1 MHYKSLKR
9 PGGKLKTKIKECGV
23 RLFHPGMD
31 IESMKRSIVNCL
43 RYEESKDEETA
54 IEEDYLHSLAWS
66 IKHRLVDRWI
76 ETQKH
81 YHHSDAKQVY
91 YLSLEYLT
99 GQSMKKNMIN
109 LGVYEVCQQAMS
121 DLGLNLDEICEFE
134 RDAALGNGG
143 LGRLAACYLDSM
155 ATIGLPAHGYGL
167 RYEYG
172 IFKQLIEN
180 GDQVELPDNWL
191 KEGSIWEIRRPEH
204 VHEVHFKGQVKAKT
218 REDGSTYYK
227 WSDTDVV
234 LAEAYDTP
242 YIGYGTNNVNSLR
255 LWSAEPA
262 KGFNLESFS
271 SGNYLKSVEDLAL
284 SKTITRVLYPNDSIE
299 KGVELRLFQEY
310 FLVSATLQD
319 ILSHFKFKNKDF
331 NDFPNKV
338 AIQLNDTHPSLAIP
352 ELMRLLMDNEGL
364 GWDHAWKICQKTFAY
379 TNHTVL
385 PEALERW
392 DIGLLEENLPRHMQ
406 IIYEINSHFLRE
418 AANHHQNDKELL
430 KRISIIEEDE
440 DGKRVNMANLS
451 IVGSHKVNG
460 VSALHTQ
467 ILKDDIFKDFN
478 EIFPDRIIN
487 KTNGVTPRRWLIQ
500 CNTKLAK
507 LIESKIGSSFLH
519 DLNDLRKVEEFIQDE
534 KFLEEWHAVKRY
546 NKERLAK
553 YIKQEMDIE
562 INPDM
567 MFDIQVKRIHQYK
580 RQLLNLFHVVAQ
592 YIKIKKEPNGDYV
605 PRCIIF
611 GGKAA
616 PSYTIAKSIIKLINM
631 VSYVINA
638 DPELDKLLKV
648 VFIPDYK
655 VSSAEKIIPAADLSE
670 QISTAG
676 YEASGTSN
684 MKFALNGSL
693 TIGTL
698 DGANVEMLE
707 EIGEE
712 NMFIFGKKADEI
724 SQLKKDGYSPT
735 EEIEKNPLLKEV
747 VELIS
752 NGHFNLEQPEEF
764 KPLMDLVREEDSY
777 CITKDFD
784 AYIQCQSKVDELYKD
799 QKAWTTKSV
808 LNSVRMGKFSSD
820 RCIREYADEIWDVKS
835 LKVPDIEYDKP
846 NTAKN
851 PNASN
856 PEEGGHPNDTN
867 NRPESGL

>member
-1 MHYKSLKR
+1 MHYKSFKR

-23 RLFHPGMD
+23 QLFHPGMD
-31 IESMKRSIVNCL
+31 IESLKRSIINCL
-43 RYEESKDEETA
+43 RYEKSKDEETA
-54 IEEDYLHSLAWS
+54 IEEDYLHALAWA

-81 YHHSDAKQVY
+81 YHDSDSKQVY

-99 GQSMKKNMIN
+99 GQAMKKNMIN
-109 LGVYEVCQQAMS
+109 LGIYETSDKAME
-121 DLGLNLDEICEFE
+121 DLGLSLEEICEFE

-155 ATIGLPAHGYGL
+155 ATVELPAHGYGL

-172 IFKQLIEN
+172 IFKQIIEN
-180 GDQVELPDNWL
+180 GEQVEQPDNWL
-191 KEGSIWEIRRPEH
+191 KEGSIWEIKRPEH
-204 VHEVHFKGQVKAKT
+204 VYEVHFKGRVKEKT

-227 WSDTDVV
+227 WTDTDIV
-234 LAEAYDTP
+234 LAEAFDTP
-242 YIGYGTNNVNSLR
+242 YIGYSTNNVNTLR
-255 LWSAEPA
+255 LWSAEPTE
-262 KGFNLESFS
+262 GFNLESFS
-271 SGNYLKSVEDLAL
+271 HGNYLQAVEQTAL

-319 ILSHFKFKNKDF
+319 ILSHFKFKYKDF
-331 NDFPNKV
+331 NELPNKV

-352 ELMRLLMDNEGL
+352 ELMRLLVDEEGV
-364 GWDHAWKICQKTFAY
+364 AWNQAWEICQKTFAY

-392 DIGLLEENLPRHMQ
+392 PIELLETNLPRHMQ
-406 IIYEINSHFLRE
+406 IIYAINSHFLRE
-418 AANHHQNDKELL
+418 AANHHQNNKELL
-430 KRISIIEEDE
+430 KRISIIEESE
-440 DGKRVNMANLS
+440 EGKRVNMANLS

-467 ILKDDIFKDFN
+467 ILKDKIFRDFH
-478 EIFPDRIIN
+478 EIFPDRITNI
-487 KTNGVTPRRWLIQ
+487 TNGITPRRWLVQ
-500 CNTKLAK
+500 CNYKLAK
-507 LIESKIGSSFLH
+507 LIESKIGKHFLC
-519 DLNDLRKVEEFIQDE
+519 DLYELRK
-534 KFLEEWHAVKRY
+534 LEEHLQDDGFLKEWRDIKRW

-553 YIKQEMDIE
+553 YIHEVMDLE
-562 INPDM
+562 ISPDM
-567 MFDIQVKRIHQYK
+567 LFDIQVKRIHQYK
-580 RQLLNLFHVVAQ
+580 RQLLNVLHVVAQ
-592 YIKIKKEPNGDYV
+592 YIKIKKNPQGDYV
-605 PRCIIF
+605 PRCVIF

-631 VSYVINA
+631 VSYVINT
-638 DPELDKLLKV
+638 DPDMHKHLKM

-707 EIGEE
+707 EVGQD
-712 NMFIFGKKADEI
+712 NMFIFGKKSDEI
-724 SQLKKDGYSPT
+724 SKIKHDGYNPQDN
-735 EEIEKNPLLKEV
+735 IDKDPLLKEV
-747 VELIS
+747 LDLIS
-752 NGHFNLEQPEEF
+752 TGHFNLEQPDQF
-764 KPLMDLVREEDSY
+764 QSLMDLIRTKDPY
-777 CITKDFD
+777 CITVDFGD
-784 AYIQCQSKVDELYKD
+784 YLQAQDRVEELYRD
-799 QKAWTTKSV
+799 QKAWTQKSI

-820 RCIREYADEIWDVKS
+820 RSIKEYAEKIWDVKPI
-835 LKVPDIEYDKP
+835 KVPDIEYDKP
-846 NTAKN
+846 SSSDN
-851 PNASN
+851 PNADSI
-856 PEEGGHPNDTN
+856 EGGHHNDTN
-867 NRPESGL
+867 QKPKDKL

>member
-9 PGGKLKTKIKECGV
+9 PGSKLKTKIKECGV
-23 RLFHPGMD
+23 QLFHPGMD
-31 IESMKRSIVNCL
+31 VESLKRSIVNCL

-91 YLSLEYLT
+91 YVSLEYLT
-99 GQSMKKNMIN
+99 GQAMKKNMIN
-109 LGVYEVCQQAMS
+109 LNIYDACREAMS
-121 DLGLNLDEICEFE
+121 DLGLDLDSICEFE

-155 ATIGLPAHGYGL
+155 ATVGLPAHGYGL

-172 IFKQLIEN
+172 IFKQLIEH
-180 GDQVELPDNWL
+180 GDQIEQPDNWL
-191 KEGSIWEIRRPEH
+191 KSGSIWEIKRPEH
-204 VHEVHFKGQVKAKT
+204 VHEVQFRGRVKVKT
-218 REDGSTYYK
+218 REDGSTYYQ
-227 WSDTDVV
+227 WTDTDVV

-242 YIGYGTNNVNSLR
+242 YIGYDNNNVNTLR
-255 LWSAEPA
+255 LWSAEPTQ
-262 KGFNLESFS
+262 GFNLESFS
-271 SGNYLKSVEDLAL
+271 HGDYLKAVEDQAL
-284 SKTITRVLYPNDSIE
+284 SKTITRVLYPNDSID

-331 NDFPNKV
+331 KDFPSKV
-338 AIQLNDTHPSLAIP
+338 AVQLNDTHPSLAIP
-352 ELMRLLMDNEGL
+352 ELMRLLIDHEGL
-364 GWDHAWKICQKTFAY
+364 GWDEAWEICQKTFAY

-392 DIGLLEENLPRHMQ
+392 PIELLEENLPRHMQ
-406 IIYEINSHFLRE
+406 IIYEINSHFLRT

-430 KRISIIEEDE
+430 KRISIIEENDE
-440 DGKRVNMANLS
+440 GKRVNMANLS

-460 VSALHTQ
+460 VSELHTQ
-467 ILKDDIFKDFN
+467 ILKDKIFKDFN

-487 KTNGVTPRRWLIQ
+487 KTNGVTPRRWLVQ
-500 CNTKLAK
+500 CNYKLAK
-507 LIESKIGSSFLH
+507 LIESKIGKDFLC
-519 DLNDLRKVEEFIQDE
+519 DLTQLRKLEDFLQDE
-534 KFLEEWHAVKRY
+534 RFLQDWREVKKW
-546 NKERLAK
+546 NKERLAG
-553 YIKQEMDIE
+553 YIKDEMGLE
-562 INPDM
+562 ISSDM

-592 YIKIKKEPNGDYV
+592 YIKIKKDPGGNWV
-605 PRCIIF
+605 PRCVIF

-616 PSYTIAKSIIKLINM
+616 PSYTIAKNIIKLINM
-631 VSYVINA
+631 VSYVINS
-638 DPELDKLLKV
+638 DPDLDKYLKV

-698 DGANVEMLE
+698 DGANVEMLQE
-707 EIGEE
+707 AGEG

-724 SQLKKDGYSPT
+724 HKYKQEGFKPG
-735 EEIEKNPLLKEV
+735 EIIDKNPLLKEV
-747 VELIS
+747 INLIKE
-752 NGHFNLEQPEEF
+752 GHFNLEEPDLF
-764 KPLMDLVREEDSY
+764 KPLMELVCNEDPY
-777 CITKDFD
+777 CITLDFD
-784 AYIQCQSKVDELYKD
+784 DYIQCQDRVDELYRD
-799 QKAWTTKSV
+799 QKAWTEKSI

-820 RCIREYADEIWDVKS
+820 RAIREYADEIWNVKP

-846 NTAKN
+846 SASQN

-856 PEEGGHPNDTN
+856 PEKNGHPNDIN
-867 NRPESGL
+867 NNDKGSL

>member
-1 MHYKSLKR
+1 M
-9 PGGKLKTKIKECGV
+9 E
-23 RLFHPGMD
+23 
-31 IESMKRSIVNCL
+31 
-43 RYEESKDEETA
+43 
-54 IEEDYLHSLAWS
+54 
-66 IKHRLVDRWI
+66 
-76 ETQKH
+76 
-81 YHHSDAKQVY
+81 
-91 YLSLEYLT
+91 
-99 GQSMKKNMIN
+99 
-109 LGVYEVCQQAMS
+109 

-172 IFKQLIEN
+172 IFKQLIEH

-204 VHEVHFKGQVKAKT
+204 VHEVHFKGRVKERT

-242 YIGYGTNNVNSLR
+242 YIGYNANNVNSLR

-262 KGFNLESFS
+262 KGFNLDSFS
-271 SGNYLKSVEDLAL
+271 SGDYIKAVEDLAL
-284 SKTITRVLYPNDSIE
+284 SKTITRVLYPNDSIQ

-319 ILSHFKFKNKDF
+319 ILSHFKFKNEDF

-352 ELMRLLMDNEGL
+352 ELMRLLVDHEGL
-364 GWDHAWKICQKTFAY
+364 GWDQAWAICQKTFAY

-392 DIGLLEENLPRHMQ
+392 DIELIEQNLPRHMQ

-440 DGKRVNMANLS
+440 EGKRVNMANLS

-487 KTNGVTPRRWLIQ
+487 KTNGVTPRRWLVQ
-500 CNTKLAK
+500 CNMRLTKLF
-507 LIESKIGSSFLH
+507 ESKIGKGFLT
-519 DLNDLRKVEEFIQDE
+519 DLKELRKIEEFIQDDN
-534 KFLEEWHAVKRY
+534 FLQEWHAVKRY

-553 YIKQEMDIE
+553 YIKQEMDLD

-580 RQLLNLFHVVAQ
+580 RQLMNLFHVVAQ
-592 YIKIKKEPNGDYV
+592 YIKIKKDPHGDHV
-605 PRCIIF
+605 PRCVIF

-698 DGANVEMLE
+698 DGANVEMQE

-724 SQLKKDGYSPT
+724 NEFKKDGYDPR
-735 EEIEKNPLLKEV
+735 EEIEKDPLLKEV
-747 VELIS
+747 IELIS
-752 NGHFNLEQPEEF
+752 NGQFNLEQPDEF
-764 KPLMDLVREEDSY
+764 KPLMDLVREKDSY
-777 CITKDFD
+777 CITKDF
-784 AYIQCQSKVDELYKD
+784 ASYVQCQSKVDELYKD
-799 QKAWTTKSV
+799 QKAWTTKSI

-820 RCIREYADEIWDVKS
+820 RSIQEYADEIWDVKP

-846 NTAKN
+846 SASKN

-856 PEEGGHPNDTN
+856 PEQNGHPNDN
-867 NRPESGL
+867 NNDLESGL